1 MDALKEESNAR
12 RRLTMIR
19 RMPLDDVLAERSK
32 THGAWVD
39 NARLAQQMKEEWR
52 KCEGWQRLSCS
63 QREGLERIAEK
74 IARIL
79 AGDSNHRDHWMDI
92 GGYAELVVRELENGG
107 KDE

>member
-1 MDALKEESNAR
+1 MSQLNDL
-12 RRLTMIR
+12 I
-19 RMPLDDVLAERSK
+19 AERAK
-32 THGAWVD
+32 THGSWVE

-52 KCEGWQRLSCS
+52 KAEGWKRLSMG

-79 AGDSNHRDHWMDI
+79 AGDSNHLDHWMDI
-92 GGYAELVVRELENGG
+92 AGYAKLVVRELENGG

>member
-1 MDALKEESNAR
+1 
-12 RRLTMIR
+12 
-19 RMPLDDVLAERSK
+19 MPLDDVLAERSK

-79 AGDSNHRDHWMDI
+79 AGDCNHRDHWMDI
-92 GGYAELVVRELENGG
+92 GGYAELVVREL
-107 KDE
+107 